1 MPPLDIISNPKFMHE
16 FNKYLERFPHYTH
29 KVYENAYP
37 FLSEKTL
44 KSGDYL
50 LHQGKTCKNIAFIK
64 KGLLRQ
70 YYLNEG
76 KEVTNC
82 FCRENTLTTS
92 YKSLI
97 IQEKSDIAIQAIEE
111 SELIILSYDSLQK
124 LFNKDLFWQQV
135 GRLAAENEFITSES
149 HSRFLRDLSATE
161 RYIHIME
168 NDKELI
174 RRVPLNHLASY
185 LQVAPETLS
194 RIRNKVTR
202 T

>member
-1 MPPLDIISNPKFMHE
+1 ME
-16 FNKYLERFPHYTH
+16 AFNNYLQRFPHYTPS
-29 KVYENAYP
+29 VYENVYP

-44 KSGDYL
+44 KPEDYL
-50 LHQGKTCKNIAFIK
+50 LHQGKICKNIAFIK
-64 KGLLRQ
+64 TGLLRQ
-70 YYLNEG
+70 FYLNDG
-76 KEVTNC
+76 KEVINC

-97 IQEKSDIAIQAIEE
+97 IQKKSDIAIQAVEE
-111 SELIILSYDSLQK
+111 SKLIVLSYDSLQM

-149 HSRFLRDLSATE
+149 HHRFLRDLSATD
-161 RYIHIME
+161 RYLHIMK
-168 NDKELI
+168 NDKELLQ
-174 RRVPLNHLASY
+174 RVPLAHLASY

-194 RIRNKVTR
+194 RIRNKITR